1 MEIIDKLSLI
11 LFVGSLFS
19 LAISWFTFSY
29 ICIPQID
36 KRIEHDQKPK
46 VCPINLWGLRTFDMA
61 IGTSL
66 PIGDALVVKGHPVL
80 SIVDIR
86 SYTSR
91 FDRIVSSCLLISVA
105 TLLLTVMI
113 GSV

>member
-11 LFVGSLFS
+11 LFVGSLLS
-19 LAISWFTFSY
+19 IAASWFIFSY

-36 KRIEHDQKPK
+36 RRIENDQKPK

-61 IGTSL
+61 IGTAL
-66 PIGDALVVKGHPVL
+66 PIGDALVVKGHPIL
-80 SIVDIR
+80 NIVDIR

-91 FDRIVSSCLLISVA
+91 FDRIVSSYLLISIA